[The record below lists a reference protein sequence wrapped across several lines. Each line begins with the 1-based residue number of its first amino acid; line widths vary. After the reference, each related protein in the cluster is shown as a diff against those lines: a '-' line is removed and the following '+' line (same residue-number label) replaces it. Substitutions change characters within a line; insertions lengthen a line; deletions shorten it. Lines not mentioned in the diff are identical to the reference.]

1 MVKNMVQNS
10 SIWFKMV
17 QCCSVLLLTMLLVAC
32 EVIPAGEREEVIFTP
47 TAPDA
52 VKRSSLLIE
61 YSGWQCV
68 NCPTAAEEAHRL
80 KELYGEDLVVVVMHP
95 ESNPNTRYT
104 GATGKVDESVK
115 RYICPESDSIYMMMG
130 GSNATE
136 FPTGNINMVKD
147 ETKGYFQSFDKWA
160 TLVSQ
165 AYENPKPVLLSQEVV
180 GHADSQD
187 IWLAVDIANLDT
199 EAIEATL
206 QVWLTEDSIIGKQKK
221 PEGTDKNY
229 VHNHLMRAS
238 ISPIWGEVL
247 SIDAQ
252 MTQQVVYEYT
262 LPDKVVKENCNI
274 VAIVS
279 VNGEVVQA
287 KETRITIE

>member
-80 KELYGEDLVVVVMHP
+80 LEQYGENLVVVVMHP

-104 GATGKVDESVK
+104 SATGKVDESVK
-115 RYICPESDSIYMMMG
+115 QYICPEADSIYLMMG
-130 GSNATE
+130 GNTE
-136 FPTGNINMVKD
+136 TNFPTGNINMVKD
-147 ETKGYFQSFDKWA
+147 ETKGYFQSQDKWG
-160 TLVSQ
+160 TLISQ
-165 AYENPKPVLLSQEVV
+165 AYANPKPALLSHEVV
-180 GHADSQD
+180 GYADSRD
-187 IWLAVDIANLDT
+187 IWMAVDITNLDSQS
-199 EAIEATL
+199 IDATL
-206 QVWLTEDSIIGKQKK
+206 QIWLTEDSIIGKQKK

-229 VHNHLMRAS
+229 VHNHLLRAS
-238 ISPIWGEVL
+238 ITPIWGDVL
-247 SIDAQ
+247 PINAHQ
-252 MTQQVVYEYT
+252 THQVVYEYT
-262 LPDKVVKENCNI
+262 LPEHVVKENCNI

-287 KETRITIE
+287 RETRITIE

>member
-1 MVKNMVQNS
+1 MVQNS

-17 QCCSVLLLTMLLVAC
+17 QCCSALLLTMLLVAC

-95 ESNPNTRYT
+95 ESNPNTRHNNKPALNYT
-104 GATGKVDESVK
+104 
-115 RYICPESDSIYMMMG
+115 CPEADSVYLMMG
-130 GSNATE
+130 GTNTTP
-136 FPTGNINMVKD
+136 FPTGNVNMVQD
-147 ETKGYFQSFDKWA
+147 VSKGYFQDFDKWG
-160 TLVSQ
+160 TLISQ
-165 AYENPKPVLLSQEVV
+165 AYASPKPILLSQEVR
-180 GHADSQD
+180 GSADSRD
-187 IWLAVDIANLDT
+187 IWMAMDITNLDT
-199 EAIEATL
+199 KAIEATL
-206 QVWLTEDSIIGKQKK
+206 QVWLTEDSVMGSQKK

-229 VHNHLMRAS
+229 AHNHLLRAS
-238 ISPIWGEVL
+238 ISPLWGEVL
-247 SIDAQ
+247 PIDAH
-252 MTQQVVYEYT
+252 MTEQVEYEYT

>member
-1 MVKNMVQNS
+1 MVQNS

-17 QCCSVLLLTMLLVAC
+17 QYSSALLLTMLLVAC

-47 TAPDA
+47 TTPDA

-95 ESNPNTRYT
+95 ESNPNTRHNNKPALNYT
-104 GATGKVDESVK
+104 
-115 RYICPESDSIYMMMG
+115 CPEADSIYIMMG
-130 GSNATE
+130 GTNTTP
-136 FPTGNINMVKD
+136 FPTGNVNMVQD
-147 ETKGYFQSFDKWA
+147 VSKGYFQDFAKWG

-165 AYENPKPVLLSQEVV
+165 AYASPKPILLSQEVR
-180 GHADSQD
+180 GSADSRD
-187 IWLAVDIANLDT
+187 IWMAMDITNLDT
-199 EAIEATL
+199 KVIEATL
-206 QVWLTEDSIIGKQKK
+206 QVWLTEDSVMGSQKK

-229 VHNHLMRAS
+229 AHNHLMRAS
-238 ISPIWGEVL
+238 ITPMWGEVL
-247 SIDAQ
+247 PIDAH
-252 MTQQVVYEYT
+252 MTEQVVYEYT

-274 VAIVS
+274 VVIVS
-279 VNGEVVQA
+279 VNGEVIQA
-287 KETRITIE
+287 NETRITIE

>member
-17 QCCSVLLLTMLLVAC
+17 QCCSALLLTMLLVAC

-80 KELYGEDLVVVVMHP
+80 KELYGEELVVVVMHP
-95 ESNPNTRYT
+95 ESNPNTRHNNKPALNYT
-104 GATGKVDESVK
+104 
-115 RYICPESDSIYMMMG
+115 CPEADSVYLMMG
-130 GSNATE
+130 GTNTTP
-136 FPTGNINMVKD
+136 FPTGNVNMVQD
-147 ETKGYFQSFDKWA
+147 VSKGYFQDFDKWG

-165 AYENPKPVLLSQEVV
+165 AYASPKPILLSQEVR
-180 GHADSQD
+180 GSADSRD
-187 IWLAVDIANLDT
+187 IWMAMDITNLDT
-199 EAIEATL
+199 KVIEATL
-206 QVWLTEDSIIGKQKK
+206 QVWLTEDSVMGSQKK

-229 VHNHLMRAS
+229 AHNHLMRAS
-238 ISPIWGEVL
+238 ITPMWGEVL
-247 SIDAQ
+247 PIDAH
-252 MTQQVVYEYT
+252 MTEQVVYEYT
-262 LPDKVVKENCNI
+262 LPNKVVKENCNI

-279 VNGEVVQA
+279 VNGEVIQA
-287 KETRITIE
+287 KETRIPIE